1 MVSHILINCPRVC
14 TFAVCGQRDLVDG
27 RKGVGHWG
35 GGGQEWEPS
44 GYLSLPAEEEVIVVL
59 KTGIKLWQ

>member
-1 MVSHILINCPRVC
+1 MGER
-14 TFAVCGQRDLVDG
+14 GLVIG
-27 RKGVGHWG
+27 G